1 MVDGVTRE
9 RANRLGLHGLRVLGY
24 NAGKAAMGEE
34 VAALQGGWFS
44 ECHLTY
50 SRETLNKILG
60 MASKMAS
67 TAAVSALP
75 RMPLDSEEPIL
86 PADSVDPVFTYESAV
101 HTSTS
106 RPAVPASPSA
116 PTQPAP
122 VSERSGAI
130 TRVVHKAKSR
140 TYFTFVYDGKSF
152 RSMKQ
157 AREACSAEFFSDL
170 RSFGYAV
177 NS

>member
-24 NAGKAAMGEE
+24 NAGRAAMGEE

-50 SRETLNKILG
+50 GRDTLNKILE

-86 PADSVDPVFTYESAV
+86 PADSEDPVFTDESAV

-116 PTQPAP
+116 SSQPAP
-122 VSERSGAI
+122 RSGAI
-130 TRVVHKAKSR
+130 TRMVHEAKSR
-140 TYFTFVYDGKSF
+140 TYFTYLYDGKNF
-152 RSMKQ
+152 RSMRQ
-157 AREACSAEFFSDL
+157 AREARSAEFFSDL